1 LTDQGD
7 PAGKPPGFPEA
18 PSPGPLARTGDSVA
32 GWRQTASRLAID
44 IRPLRQS
51 AAYRRLWF
59 AQGVSFIGTEIAEV
73 ALAYQMYQ
81 LTGSTLAV
89 GLISLTHL
97 VPLLTLT
104 VIGGAFAD
112 AFDRRRVMLV
122 QQIGMAAGSL
132 GLAANAAL
140 THPHVWALYLAQLVI
155 SSSFSLGVGAQ
166 RSMTP
171 QLVQEEHF
179 IAASALNSITSQFG
193 AVGGPALAG
202 ILIKLVDLKWIYLGD
217 SLSYAGA
224 IVAVAL
230 LPRLVA
236 IEHADRP
243 SWSSVVAGFRYL
255 RSQPVILGFFLVDT
269 NAMIFGMPSALFPAI
284 ATHRFGDPA
293 LVGYLYMAP
302 SAGALLVSLLSGP
315 LRHVRRQGLG
325 VIIAASLWGLAI
337 AAFGFAEQFWLAL
350 VLLGLA
356 GFGDQVS
363 AILRSVMLYSITK
376 KEMLGRVSGIE
387 FMQVAAAPAIG
398 NLEAGA
404 LAAATSLR
412 FSIVS
417 GGVACVAGCFV
428 LALAFPALVR
438 YHAKA
443 NAEP

>member
-1 LTDQGD
+1 MTDE
-7 PAGKPPGFPEA
+7 PG
-18 PSPGPLARTGDSVA
+18 VA
-32 GWRQTASRLAID
+32 AAERRRWRQTASRFALD
-44 IRPLRQS
+44 ITPLRRS
-51 AAYRRLWF
+51 AAFRRLWF

-112 AFDRRRVMLV
+112 AFDRRRVMLL
-122 QQIGMAAGSL
+122 QQIGMTAGSL
-132 GLAANAAL
+132 GLAANAAVA
-140 THPHVWALYLAQLVI
+140 HPHVWTLYVAQLVI
-155 SSSFSLGVGAQ
+155 SSSFSIGVGAQ

-179 IAASALNSITSQFG
+179 IAASALNGVTSQFG

-202 ILIKLVDLKWIYLGD
+202 ILIKLTDLKWIYLAD

-224 IVAVAL
+224 IAAVAL

-236 IEHADRP
+236 TEDADRP
-243 SWSSVVAGFRYL
+243 SWSSIVAGFRYV

-269 NAMIFGMPSALFPAI
+269 NAMIFGMPSALFPAL
-284 ATHRFGDPA
+284 AVHRFGDAA

-302 SAGALLVSLLSGP
+302 AAGALVVSLLSGP

-325 VIIAASLWGLAI
+325 VVVAASLWGLAI
-337 AAFGFAEQFWLAL
+337 AAFGFAHQFWLAL
-350 VLLGLA
+350 ILLGLA

-363 AILRSVMLYSITK
+363 AILRSVMLYRITR

-387 FMQVAAAPAIG
+387 FMQVAAAPSIG

-404 LAAATSLR
+404 LASATSLR

-417 GGVACVAGCFV
+417 GGVACVAGCLL
-428 LALAFPALVR
+428 LALAFQALLR
-438 YHAKA
+438 YDGRAD
-443 NAEP
+443 AET

>member
-1 LTDQGD
+1 MTGLGD
-7 PAGKPPGFPEA
+7 SPGEPPGSPGA
-18 PSPGPLARTGDSVA
+18 PSPGPLARTGGSAA
-32 GWRQTASRLAID
+32 GWRYVASRFALD
-44 IRPLRQS
+44 VTPLRRS
-51 AAYRRLWF
+51 VAFRRLWF

-73 ALAYQMYQ
+73 ALAYQMYK

-104 VIGGAFAD
+104 VIGGALAD
-112 AFDRRRVMLV
+112 AFDRRRVMFV

-132 GLAANAAL
+132 GLAANAAVD
-140 THPHVWALYLAQLVI
+140 HPRVWPLYLAQLVI

-171 QLVQEEHF
+171 QLVEEEYF
-179 IAASALNSITSQFG
+179 IAASALNSVTSQFG

-202 ILIKLVDLKWIYLGD
+202 VLIKLLDLKWIYLAD

-224 IVAVAL
+224 IAAVAL

-236 IEHADRP
+236 IEDADRP
-243 SWSSVVAGFRYL
+243 SWSSIVAGFRYV
-255 RSQPVILGFFLVDT
+255 RRQPVILGFFLVDT
-269 NAMIFGMPSALFPAI
+269 NAMIFGMPSALFPAV
-284 ATHRFGDPA
+284 AAHRFGDPA

-302 SAGALLVSLLSGP
+302 AAGALIVSLLSGP
-315 LRHVRRQGLG
+315 LRHIRRQGVG
-325 VIIAASLWGLAI
+325 VVLAASLWGLAI
-337 AAFGFAEQFWLAL
+337 GAFGFAQQFWLAL
-350 VLLGLA
+350 LLLGLA
-356 GFGDQVS
+356 GFGDQIS
-363 AILRSVMLYSITK
+363 AILRSVMLYRITR

-387 FMQVAAAPAIG
+387 FMQVAAAPSIG

-404 LAAATSLR
+404 LASATSLR

-417 GGVACVAGCFV
+417 GGVACVAGCLL

-438 YHAKA
+438 YDGKL
-443 NAEP
+443 NAET